1 LLNTNLFMN
10 LYSPEKIKSILKE
23 SNLAVLKQLGQHFLV
38 DEEILAKIAR
48 AADLNKK
55 DVVVEIGPG
64 LGILTRELALRCR
77 EVIAIEKDKK
87 MTELLKKN
95 TERFKN
101 VEIIE
106 GDVLKRAT
114 VSFKDIKTLNSYKV
128 VANIP
133 YYITSPILKLFLESS
148 VKPKEMILLIQKE
161 VAERICAA
169 PGKLSVLAL
178 SVQIYG
184 EPKIIGFVS
193 KNSFWPVP
201 KVDSAIL
208 KISGIKSAAE
218 IEKNLK
224 FEKASLKSLFRII
237 KIGFSSKRKKLA
249 NNLSGGLNLEKSKV
263 LEIFEELKI
272 NKNSRAQELTLKEWA
287 DLTVSING

>member
-1 LLNTNLFMN
+1 M
-10 LYSPEKIKSILKE
+10 
-23 SNLAVLKQLGQHFLV
+23 V
-38 DEEILAKIAR
+38 DEEILAKIAK

-64 LGILTRELALRCR
+64 LGVLTRELALRCR

-87 MTELLKKN
+87 MVELLKKN
-95 TERFKN
+95 MKQFKN
-101 VEIIE
+101 VKIIE
-106 GDVLKRAT
+106 EDVLKRVTA
-114 VSFKDIKTLNSYKV
+114 SFKDIKALNSYKV

-133 YYITSPILKLFLESS
+133 YYITSPILKLFLEGSA
-148 VKPKEMILLIQKE
+148 KPKEMILLIQKE

-169 PGKLSVLAL
+169 PGRLSILAL
-178 SVQIYG
+178 SVQIYS
-184 EPKIIGFVS
+184 EPKIIGFVP

-208 KISGIKSAAE
+208 KISSIKSAVE
-218 IEKNLK
+218 VEKNLK
-224 FEKASLKSLFRII
+224 FKKASLKSLFRII
-237 KIGFSSKRKKLA
+237 KIGFSSKRKKLV
-249 NNLSGGLNLEKSKV
+249 NNLSSGLDLEKEKI

-287 DLTVSING
+287 DLTASINE